1 MAENQDLK
9 LLEPHNQ
16 GAWHPGNKYL
26 QPKTFDF
33 YDGFMI
39 MLYRENVALLSTL
52 SLFTFSFV
60 AGDRMVEKNG
70 SVSFFL

>member
-16 GAWHPGNKYL
+16 GAWDPGNKYL

-60 AGDRMVEKNG
+60 AEDRMVEKNV